1 MTNIYFATCM
11 HMPKNFMHKYNKSLW
26 KNALIQ
32 HIYFLSIY
40 YGPSTELAPL
50 LPKEIRQIPCPWVRN
65 IQMEGTAKMTED
77 LEHRIYMIRSQ
88 ENKAPNQALRE
99 YRKTSRRRQSN
110 TIPKTKNEQS
120 WGNAAS
126 TQKFHWNQMRLNRGA
141 VSTWHTDPG
150 LEYMPVSWHQFR
162 KGFLRIWGLQ

>member
-1 MTNIYFATCM
+1 M
-11 HMPKNFMHKYNKSLW
+11 HMPKNFTHKYNKSLW

-40 YGPSTELAPL
+40 YGPGIELAPL

-65 IQMEGTAKMTED
+65 IQMEGTAKTTED

-99 YRKTSRRRQSN
+99 YRKASRRSQSS
-110 TIPKTKNEQS
+110 TIPKWDSAKTKNEQS
-120 WGNAAS
+120 PGNAAS
-126 TQKFHWNQMRLNRGA
+126 
-141 VSTWHTDPG
+141 S
-150 LEYMPVSWHQFR
+150 
-162 KGFLRIWGLQ
+162 